1 MHDVFH
7 ISMLR
12 RYIPDPS
19 HVLDYDTVP
28 VQDDLSCKELP
39 VRILDRK
46 MQTLRNRTI
55 SMVKVQWQF
64 HKPDGQLG
72 SMRRTSEKATRT
84 CSRLILIS
92 WTKFLEGGVD
102 VTPGNFLNVIFP
114 FMM

>member
-19 HVLDYDTVP
+19 HVLDYDTVL
-28 VQDDLSCKELP
+28 VQDDLSFEELP
-39 VRILDRK
+39 MRILDRK

-55 SMVKVQWQF
+55 SMVKVQWKF
-64 HKPDGQLG
+64 TNLMRQLG
-72 SMRRTSEKATRT
+72 SVRRTSENASRT

-92 WTKFLEGGVD
+92 RTKFLEGGVN
-102 VTPGNFLNVIFP
+102 VTPEIFMYYNFT
-114 FMM
+114 M